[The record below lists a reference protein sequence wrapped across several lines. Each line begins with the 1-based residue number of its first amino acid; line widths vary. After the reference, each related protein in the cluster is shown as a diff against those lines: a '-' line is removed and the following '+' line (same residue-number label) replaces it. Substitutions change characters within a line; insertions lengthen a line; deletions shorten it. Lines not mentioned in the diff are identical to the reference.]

1 MLVASG
7 RGFGTDAVGVQHSS
21 LGQAS
26 LCTALTTRAYFVNG
40 TLPEPGTVCEV
51 DVSLFA
57 GTDGW
62 DEVMKQFGAGEEG
75 NAKRSITDRWGSA
88 KRLVGMEPLR
98 PVSIPV

>member
-1 MLVASG
+1 
-7 RGFGTDAVGVQHSS
+7 
-21 LGQAS
+21 
-26 LCTALTTRAYFVNG
+26 
-40 TLPEPGTVCEV
+40 VCEV